1 LRVSGETFAAAAPVR
16 LDLAGGW
23 TDVPPFSAREGGV
36 VVTAAIQ
43 LFARAEVQLGGSGF
57 RMISEDLNDRLEV
70 RDSTG
75 LARDG
80 RLDLQKAALRLL
92 PVGGCSLTTR
102 SDAPPGSG
110 LGSSGALDVALV
122 AALSAARGERPDP
135 VEIAETACHLE
146 AVEAGIPGGRQD
158 QFASSHGGFLRLE
171 FHDPEVEVQR
181 LKLDP
186 GFLADL
192 GRRIVLCYTSASRFS
207 GTTIERVMR
216 AYERGDHE
224 VASALHG
231 LRDVAGTMAEALV
244 AADSALVGRLLSA
257 NWRHQQA
264 LDPRMRTPEMAQ
276 LESAVLA
283 AGALGGKAAGS
294 GAGGCMFFLGPD
306 DPTAM
311 IEAARAAARL
321 LPVRWSNRGV
331 HQC

>member
-1 LRVSGETFAAAAPVR
+1 MSGETFAAAAPVR

-23 TDVPPFSAREGGV
+23 TDVPPFSAREGGA

-57 RMISEDLNDRLEV
+57 RLVSEDLNDRLEV
-70 RDSTG
+70 RDSSG
-75 LARDG
+75 LTRDG
-80 RLDLQKAALRLL
+80 RLDLLKAGLRLL
-92 PVGGCSLTTR
+92 PVGGCTLTTR

-171 FHDPEVEVQR
+171 FHDPDVEVQR
-181 LKLDP
+181 LKLDA

-192 GRRIVLCYTSASRFS
+192 GRRTVLGYTSASHFS

-216 AYERGDHE
+216 AYERGDGQ
-224 VASALHG
+224 VSSALHG
-231 LRDVAGTMAEALV
+231 LRDVAERMADGLV
-244 AADSALVGRLLSA
+244 AADFALVGRLLSD

-306 DPTAM
+306 DPAPV
-311 IEAARAAARL
+311 IEAARAVGARL

-331 HQC
+331 QQC